1 MMAIADIYDALSAGD
16 RPYKKAV
23 APDRALSIIAEEVK
37 AGFVDEDLFRL
48 FREAQIFRLT
58 SNWKHP

>member
-23 APDRALSIIAEEVK
+23 PPDGALGIIAEEVK
-37 AGFVDEDLFRL
+37 TGFLDAELFRL
-48 FREAQIFRLT
+48 FCEAQVFRLT
-58 SNWKHP
+58 HNWKHP